1 MHYNYSLS
9 IMIRDIVLIQKREL
23 EQRLQEKY
31 VSRDADFTA
40 GSSDMIH
47 VIIGPRRAGKSFFG
61 MHQLVQ
67 GEKFAFLNLDDER
80 LTRVQNFDE
89 LLEAMMVIYDN
100 PNLLLLDEIQ
110 NLQDWELIIN
120 RLQRQG
126 FRLIITG
133 SNSNLLS
140 SELATHLTGR
150 HLPVYIFTFS
160 FSEYL
165 ATFSNELTTPEK
177 KEKFNDWLI
186 NGGYPEPLMKGLNVK
201 QYLQVL
207 FDSVLYKDIVKRYK
221 IRQPDS
227 LENLAVWLISNIA
240 AEFSLN
246 SICDQVQLSSVHTV
260 KKYLHYLEESFVL
273 FTLSLFSFKVGE
285 QQRGNKKIYC
295 FDNGFRQAKGFQF
308 SNDWGKLLENAV
320 AAELFKRC
328 RYEGL
333 KLFYWKDRDQQ
344 EVDFVVQ
351 AGTQVSELIQVCW
364 DVTQTKTLDRE
375 VRSLLKASGKLNC
388 DRLLIITMEEEKTE
402 EFSWF
407 GVQRNIEF
415 VPAWKWIQG
424 K

>member
-1 MHYNYSLS
+1 
-9 IMIRDIVLIQKREL
+9 MIRDIVLSQRREL
-23 EQRLQEKY
+23 EHQLHEKY

-61 MHQLVQ
+61 IHQLVHGQ
-67 GEKFAFLNLDDER
+67 KFGFLNLDDER

-89 LLEAMMVIYDN
+89 ILEAMMVIYEN

-110 NLQDWELIIN
+110 NLQDWELIVN
-120 RLQRQG
+120 RMQRQG

-150 HLPVYIFTFS
+150 HLPVYIFTFT
-160 FSEYL
+160 FCEYL
-165 ATFSNELTTPEK
+165 AAFAEELTEPEK

-186 NGGYPEPLMKGLNVK
+186 NGGYPEPLLKRLNIR

-207 FDSVLYKDIVKRYK
+207 FDSILYKDIVKRYK
-221 IRQPDS
+221 IRQPGS

-246 SICDQVQLSSVHTV
+246 SICHQVQLSSVHTV
-260 KKYLHYLEESFVL
+260 KKYLHYLEESFVF
-273 FTLSLFSFKVGE
+273 FTLSSFSFKVGE

-320 AAELFKRC
+320 ATELFKRC
-328 RYEGL
+328 LYEGS

-351 AGTQVSELIQVCW
+351 SGTQVSELIQVCW
-364 DVTQTKTLDRE
+364 DITQTKTHDRE
-375 VRSLLKASGKLNC
+375 VRSLLKASNKLKC
-388 DRLLIITMEEEKTE
+388 DRLLIINMEEEKIE

-407 GVQRNIEF
+407 GVQRKIEF
-415 VPAWKWIQG
+415 VPAWKWMQG

>member
-1 MHYNYSLS
+1 
-9 IMIRDIVLIQKREL
+9 MIRDIVLSQRREL
-23 EQRLQEKY
+23 EHRLHEKY

-61 MHQLVQ
+61 IHQLVHGQ
-67 GEKFAFLNLDDER
+67 KFGFLNLDDER
-80 LTRVQNFDE
+80 LTKVQNFDE
-89 LLEAMMVIYDN
+89 ILEAMMVIYEH
-100 PNLLLLDEIQ
+100 PNILLLDEIQ
-110 NLQDWELIIN
+110 NLQNWELIVN

-150 HLPVYIFTFS
+150 HLPVYIFTFT

-165 ATFSNELTTPEK
+165 AAFTKELTAPEK
-177 KEKFNDWLI
+177 KEKFNTWLI
-186 NGGYPEPLMKGLNVK
+186 SGGYPEPLMKGLNIR

-207 FDSVLYKDIVKRYK
+207 FDSILYKDIVKRYK

-227 LENLAVWLISNIA
+227 LENLAVWLISNIT

-246 SICDQVQLSSVHTV
+246 SICSQVQISSVHTV
-260 KKYLHYLEESFVL
+260 KKYLHYLEECFVF
-273 FTLSLFSFKVGE
+273 FTLPLFSFKVGE

-308 SNDWGKLLENAV
+308 SDDWGKMLENAV
-320 AAELFKRC
+320 ASWLYQRCLFQ
-328 RYEGL
+328 GS
-333 KLFYWKDRDQQ
+333 KLFYWKDRDHQ

-351 AGTQVSELIQVCW
+351 VGTKVSELIQVCW
-364 DVTQTKTLDRE
+364 DVTQPKTLDRE
-375 VRSLLKASGKLNC
+375 VRSLLKASSKLKC
-388 DRLLIITMEEEKTE
+388 DRLLIVTLEEEKTE

-407 GVQRNIEF
+407 GVKRNIEF
-415 VPAWKWIQG
+415 VPAWKWMLG

>member
-1 MHYNYSLS
+1 
-9 IMIRDIVLIQKREL
+9 MIRDIVLSQRREL
-23 EQRLQEKY
+23 EHRLHEKY

-61 MHQLVQ
+61 IHQLVHGQ
-67 GEKFAFLNLDDER
+67 KFGFLNLDDER
-80 LTRVQNFDE
+80 LTKVQNFDE
-89 LLEAMMVIYDN
+89 ILEAMMVIYEH
-100 PNLLLLDEIQ
+100 PNILLLDEIQ
-110 NLQDWELIIN
+110 NLQNWELIVN

-150 HLPVYIFTFS
+150 HLPVYIFTFT

-165 ATFSNELTTPEK
+165 AAFTKELTAPEK
-177 KEKFNDWLI
+177 KEKFNTWLI
-186 NGGYPEPLMKGLNVK
+186 SGGYPEPLMKGLNIR

-207 FDSVLYKDIVKRYK
+207 FDSILYKDIVKRYK

-227 LENLAVWLISNIA
+227 LENLAVWLISNIT

-246 SICDQVQLSSVHTV
+246 SICSQVQISSVHTV
-260 KKYLHYLEESFVL
+260 KKYLHYLEECFAF
-273 FTLSLFSFKVGE
+273 FTLPLFSFKVGE

-308 SNDWGKLLENAV
+308 SDDWGKMLENAV
-320 AAELFKRC
+320 ASWLYQRCLFQ
-328 RYEGL
+328 GS
-333 KLFYWKDRDQQ
+333 KLFYWKDRDHQ

-351 AGTQVSELIQVCW
+351 VGTKVSELIQVCW
-364 DVTQTKTLDRE
+364 DVTQPKTLDRE
-375 VRSLLKASGKLNC
+375 VRSLLKASSKLKC
-388 DRLLIITMEEEKTE
+388 DRLLIVTLEEEKTE

-407 GVQRNIEF
+407 GVKRNIEF
-415 VPAWKWIQG
+415 VPAWKWMQG

>member
-1 MHYNYSLS
+1 
-9 IMIRDIVLIQKREL
+9 MIRDIVLSQKREL

-31 VSRDADFTA
+31 VSRDSGFTK

-67 GEKFAFLNLDDER
+67 DENFGFVNLDDER
-80 LTRVQNFDE
+80 LTKVQSFDE
-89 LLEAMMVIYDN
+89 ILEAMMAIYDN

-110 NLQDWELIIN
+110 NLKGWELIVN

-160 FSEYL
+160 FKEYL
-165 ATFSNELTTPEK
+165 AVFPNELTAPEK

-186 NGGYPEPLMKGLNVK
+186 SGGYPEPLMKGLNVK

-207 FDSVLYKDIVKRYK
+207 FDSILYKDIVKRYK

-227 LENLAVWLISNIA
+227 LENIAVWLLTNIA
-240 AEFSLN
+240 AEFSFN
-246 SICDQVQLSSVHTV
+246 SICDQTQISSVHTV
-260 KKYLHYLEESFVL
+260 KKYLHYLEESYIF
-273 FTLSLFSFKVGE
+273 FTLSLFSYKVGE
-285 QQRGNKKIYC
+285 QQRGNKKVYC
-295 FDNGFRQAKGFQF
+295 FDNGIRQAKGFQF

-320 AAELFKRC
+320 ANELFKRSKDD
-328 RYEGL
+328 GL
-333 KLFYWKDRDQQ
+333 KIFYWKDRDHQ

-351 AGTQVSELIQVCW
+351 SGTQVGELIQVCW
-364 DVTQTKTLDRE
+364 GVNQPKTLDRE
-375 VRSLLKASGKLNC
+375 VMSLLKASSKLKC

-407 GVQRNIEF
+407 GIQRSIKF
-415 VPAWKWIQG
+415 VPAWKWMLR

>member
-1 MHYNYSLS
+1 
-9 IMIRDIVLIQKREL
+9 MIRDIVLNQKREL

-31 VSRDADFTA
+31 VTRESGFAF

-61 MHQLVQ
+61 MHQLVH
-67 GEKFAFLNLDDER
+67 GEKFGFVNLDDER
-80 LTRVQNFDE
+80 LTKVQSFDE
-89 LLEAMMVIYDN
+89 ILEAIMAIYDN
-100 PNLLLLDEIQ
+100 PTLLLLDEIQ
-110 NLQDWELIIN
+110 NLKDWELIVN

-160 FSEYL
+160 FKEYL
-165 ATFSNELTTPEK
+165 AVFSKELTAPEK

-186 NGGYPEPLMKGLNVK
+186 SGGYPEPLMKGLNVK

-207 FDSVLYKDIVKRYK
+207 FDSILYKDIVKRYK

-227 LENLAVWLISNIA
+227 LENLAVWLLTNIT
-240 AEFSLN
+240 AEFSYN
-246 SICDQVQLSSVHTV
+246 SICNQTQISSVHTV
-260 KKYLHYLEESFVL
+260 KKYLHYLEESYVF

-320 AAELFKRC
+320 ATELFKRC
-328 RYEGL
+328 LYEGS

-351 AGTQVSELIQVCW
+351 SGTQVSELIQVCW

-375 VRSLLKASGKLNC
+375 VRSLLKASGKLKC

-415 VPAWKWIQG
+415 VPAWKWMLG